1 MKYQVVLDERN
12 LTNEDLPN
20 SQQKKISELL
30 KLKRQIE
37 EIQAEGVDESVKEQF
52 EKIVKQFDDADG
64 ELVYFIR
71 QFDVEKNKATRA
83 RLAEMRSKKLK
94 PTPEAKPTP
103 EIKTPEAVV
112 PEVKP
117 MPQTLV
123 KPTEQEVAKKLE
135 EIKKD
140 VEINPESFQ
149 FEEPKQQHPEVQEV
163 EAEEEFEKKGENKPR
178 KVNLPLVIMGVG
190 ALLLTWGAVNF
201 FKERK

>member
-1 MKYQVVLDERN
+1 MKYQVALDERN

-30 KLKRQIE
+30 KLKRQID

-52 EKIVKQFDDADG
+52 EKIVKQFEDADG

-71 QFDVEKNKATRA
+71 QFDVEKHKATKK
-83 RLAEMRSKKLK
+83 RLAEMRDKKK
-94 PTPEAKPTP
+94 PTELVVTPKPEP
-103 EIKTPEAVV
+103 EVA
-112 PEVKP
+112 EVKP
-117 MPQTLV
+117 MPQALV

-140 VEINPESFQ
+140 AEIHPENFE
-149 FEEPKQQHPEVQEV
+149 FEEQHPEVQEV

-178 KVNLPLVIMGVG
+178 KVNVPLVIMGVG

-201 FKERK
+201 FKERR